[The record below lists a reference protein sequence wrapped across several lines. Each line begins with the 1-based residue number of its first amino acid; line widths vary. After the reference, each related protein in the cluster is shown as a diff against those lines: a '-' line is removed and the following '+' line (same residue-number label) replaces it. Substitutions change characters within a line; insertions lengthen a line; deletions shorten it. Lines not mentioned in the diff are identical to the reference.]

1 MQAILTDSQALE
13 NIAANVRRL
22 RGKRTL
28 GEIAKACSCEEWRAY
43 PATIQQ
49 IESGRHLPSA
59 GLLAR
64 VARAFGVT
72 ADDLLSTPAPPKKT
86 RRVS

>member
-1 MQAILTDSQALE
+1 MTDKEALE

-22 RGKRTL
+22 RGDRSY
-28 GEIAKACSCEEWRAY
+28 GDIARACCTEDWTAY

-64 VARAFGVT
+64 VAEALGVT
-72 ADDLLSTPAPPKKT
+72 PNDLLNEPPKNN
-86 RRVS
+86 RRAS

>member
-1 MQAILTDSQALE
+1 MQPVISDELALK

-22 RGKRTL
+22 RGDRSY
-28 GEIAKACSCEEWRAY
+28 GEIARACCTEKWKAY

-49 IESGRHLPSA
+49 IESGRFMPGS

-64 VARAFGVT
+64 VAEALGVT
-72 ADDLLSTPAPPKKT
+72 PNDLLIDPPKKNG
-86 RRVS
+86 RSS

>member
-1 MQAILTDSQALE
+1 MISDDEAKA

-22 RGKRTL
+22 RGTRSY
-28 GEIAKACSCEEWRAY
+28 GQIAKACSTKDWHAY

-49 IESGRHLPSA
+49 IESARHLPSA

-64 VARAFGVT
+64 VAEALGVT
-72 ADDLLSTPAPPKKT
+72 PNDLL
-86 RRVS
+86 RRAASAAEKNRRAS

>member
-1 MQAILTDSQALE
+1 MISDAQAKD

-22 RGKRTL
+22 RGDRSF
-28 GEIAKACSCEEWRAY
+28 GEIARACSTEDWHAY

-49 IESGRHLPSA
+49 IETGRHLPSA

-64 VARAFGVT
+64 VAEALGVT
-72 ADDLLSTPAPPKKT
+72 PNDLLSPPPQPPPKNK
-86 RRVS
+86 RRAS

>member
-1 MQAILTDSQALE
+1 MQDVISDEKAKA

-22 RGKRTL
+22 RGDRSF
-28 GEIAKACSCEEWRAY
+28 GEVARACCTKDWHAY

-49 IESGRHLPSA
+49 IESGRFMPGS

-64 VARAFGVT
+64 VAEALGVT
-72 ADDLLSTPAPPKKT
+72 ANDLLSDPPKKNG
-86 RRVS
+86 RKS